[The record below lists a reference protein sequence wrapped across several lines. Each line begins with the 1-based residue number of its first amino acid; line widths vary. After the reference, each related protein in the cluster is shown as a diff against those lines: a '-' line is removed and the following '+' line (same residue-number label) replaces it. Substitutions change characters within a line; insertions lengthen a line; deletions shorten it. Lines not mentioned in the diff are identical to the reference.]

1 MTIEHLL
8 EKTQANHLNTDVAM
22 VRRAYDFALLAHGD
36 QKRKSGEPYIAHPL
50 AVAQLLADEFRLE
63 PEAIAAALLHDVLE
77 DSPNVKPAQIEELFG
92 MEVLKLVNGVTKLS
106 KLDWKPAQTEA
117 EYLRKMLFAMSQ
129 DPRVIFIKL
138 ADRVHN
144 MRTLDAVSPES
155 QQRNARETMDIYAP
169 LANRAGLYRFKS
181 ELEDLAFKYLQP
193 KAYQDIAQR
202 LAESEPER
210 EEFLARVIRILRAR
224 LDDAGVDCRMR
235 GREKHIYS
243 IYRKMLAK
251 SRDLDHIYDL
261 RAIRVTI
268 NSSDPNSCYL
278 VLGIVHGIWRPI
290 PQEFDD
296 YIANKKENGYQS
308 LHTAVIGPQGKPFEV
323 QIRTREMNHI
333 AEYGIA
339 AHWRYKEGANRRNTM
354 MENRTAWLRQIVEA
368 RQEEGATDPQEF
380 MSSVASEL
388 APEGVLAFTPKGD
401 VIELPSGATPI
412 DFAFAVHTAI
422 GERCR
427 GAKVNGRMVPL
438 DYKLQNGDRVQI
450 TTVNSGGPS
459 LDWLNDSLG
468 YVVTHRA
475 KQKIRQYFRRSQR
488 PEAVERGRDLLEK
501 EMRKLCARDES
512 FEEIATVAKYETVD
526 DMLAAIGYGDQ
537 SAQAVITRFLDAHK
551 VAEVK
556 LIKLPKVDDRSL
568 IMVDGVGGLL
578 TTLARCCKP
587 LPGEPIIGYLTRGR
601 GVTVHREGCRN
612 FSAHY
617 EQERIVKVSWG
628 KPAADTLVPVPI
640 CVMAIDRP
648 GLMYDV
654 AGVVAKE
661 GVNITAANVSTDPA
675 EQTAML
681 SATLL
686 IGHMSQLSAII
697 GKIEKLPNVL
707 EVYRKR

>member
-1 MTIEHLL
+1 MTIEQLL
-8 EKTQANHLNTDVAM
+8 AKTQTNYPNTDVAM
-22 VRRAYDFALLAHGD
+22 VQRAYDFALQAHGD
-36 QKRKSGEPYIAHPL
+36 QKRKSGEPYIVHPL
-50 AVAQLLADEFRLE
+50 VVAQLLADEFRLE
-63 PEAIAAALLHDVLE
+63 PEAIAGALLHDVLE
-77 DSPNVKPAQIEELFG
+77 DSPTVKPIQIEEQFG

-144 MRTLDAVSPES
+144 MRTLDAVSAES

-169 LANRAGLYRFKS
+169 LANRVGIYRFKS
-181 ELEDLAFKYLQP
+181 ELEDLAFKYLQ
-193 KAYQDIAQR
+193 AQEYQEIAQR

-210 EEFLARVIRILRAR
+210 EEFLTRVIQILQTR
-224 LDDAGVDCRMR
+224 LDDAGVDCRIR

-261 RAIRVTI
+261 RAIRVVI

-278 VLGIVHGIWRPI
+278 VLGTVHGIWRPI

-308 LHTAVIGPQGKPFEV
+308 LHTAVIGPQGKPFEA

-339 AHWRYKEGANRRNTM
+339 SHWRYKEGGNRRNAM
-354 MENRTAWLRQIVEA
+354 MENRTAWLRQMVEA
-368 RQEEGATDPQEF
+368 RQDESADPQEF
-380 MSSVASEL
+380 MLGVASEL

-401 VIELPSGATPI
+401 VIELPVGATPL

-438 DYKLQNGDRVQI
+438 DYKLQNGDRVQVVTI
-450 TTVNSGGPS
+450 NSGGPS
-459 LDWLNDSLG
+459 LDWLNDNLG

-488 PEAVERGRDLLEK
+488 SEAIERGRDLLEK

-512 FEEIATVAKYETVD
+512 FEPIATLAKYETVD

-537 SAQAVITRFLDAHK
+537 SAQSVITRFLDANK
-551 VAEVK
+551 EVEIK
-556 LIKLPKVDDRSL
+556 LVKLPKVDDRSQ
-568 IMVDGVGGLL
+568 IVVDGVGGLL
-578 TTLARCCKP
+578 TTRARCCKP

-601 GVTVHREGCRN
+601 GVTVHRESCRN

-617 EQERIVKVSWG
+617 EKERIVSVSWG
-628 KPAADTLVPVPI
+628 KPAADTMVPVPI
-640 CVMAIDRP
+640 CVMALDRQ
-648 GLMYDV
+648 GLLHDV
-654 AGVVAKE
+654 TGVVAKE

-681 SATLL
+681 NVTLL

-697 GKIEKLPNVL
+697 AKIEKLPNVL